1 MKVFV
6 QSLVCLLTV
15 MTAAPLTA
23 RAADAG
29 QSLTLG
35 EAVAAALNHNPQV
48 TAARHAE
55 AAAAHK
61 IVAARSGLLPQV
73 YASETYNHTNSP
85 LWAFGTKLNQ
95 GVIQSS
101 DFNPDALN
109 DPDPVDNFAT
119 ALSMSWNL
127 YDGGRTWRGW
137 DQARQGEK
145 IAAFALQ
152 RSQQQVMAQAGEA
165 YVGLLLAGENHTV
178 VVQALETAQAHMK
191 LVRDRFRAGLAV
203 KSDVLRAQVRI
214 ADLEQQRLMADSQIQ
229 VAQAMLHAAMG
240 QPDSGRIVPVT
251 PIDRY
256 LPTEGTLDQW
266 IQQALDRRLELKQVA
281 AQEAIAAKEISR
293 ARAGHL
299 PTLALQGNYEINSED
314 FNDSQDNYTVGAV
327 LSMNLYSGSRISA
340 QTAAARADLS
350 KVQARRKAMELGVR
364 VETQRAFYQ
373 AQSTWKSIAVARQAV
388 DQAEEALRIVAN
400 RYSGGLLTIVDLL
413 DAQTAL
419 QQARTHHFKAMH
431 DYRVARIELA
441 LAAGTI
447 NKDFE

>member
-1 MKVFV
+1 MKVIV
-6 QSLVCLLTV
+6 LSLVCLFT
-15 MTAAPLTA
+15 MTMAAPLIA
-23 RAADAG
+23 AAADDG
-29 QSLTLG
+29 QPLTL
-35 EAVAAALNHNPQV
+35 EQAVAAALKHNPQV
-48 TAARHAE
+48 TAARHE
-55 AAAAHK
+55 ETAAGHK
-61 IVAARSGLLPQV
+61 TVAARSGLLPQV

-109 DPDPVDNFAT
+109 DPDAVDNFAT

-127 YDGGRTWRGW
+127 YDGGRTWKAW

-152 RSQQQVMAQAGEA
+152 RSRQKVMAQAAEA
-165 YVGLLLAGENHTV
+165 YIGLLLAVENHAV
-178 VVQALETAQAHMK
+178 VAQALETARAHMK
-191 LVRDRFRAGLAV
+191 LVQDRFRAGLAV

-214 ADLEQQRLMADSQIQ
+214 ADLEQQRLMAHSQVQ

-240 QPDSGRIVPVT
+240 QPDSGPIMPVT
-251 PIDRY
+251 PIDRFS
-256 LPTEGTLDQW
+256 PTDGALDQW
-266 IQQALDRRLELKQVA
+266 VQQALDRRLELKQVT
-281 AQEAIAAKEISR
+281 AQADIAEKEIAR
-293 ARAGHL
+293 ARSGHY

-314 FNDSQDNYTVGAV
+314 FNDSHDNYTVGAV
-327 LSMNLYSGSRISA
+327 LRMNLYSGSRISA
-340 QTAAARADLS
+340 QTAAARANLS
-350 KVQARRKAMELGVR
+350 KVKARRKSMELGVR
-364 VETQRAFYQ
+364 VETQRAFYM

-388 DQAEEALRIVAN
+388 DQAEEGLRIVAN

-419 QQARTHHFKAMH
+419 QQARTHLFKAMH

-441 LAAGTI
+441 LAAGSI
-447 NKDFE
+447 NNDLE

>member
-1 MKVFV
+1 
-6 QSLVCLLTV
+6 
-15 MTAAPLTA
+15 
-23 RAADAG
+23 
-29 QSLTLG
+29 
-35 EAVAAALNHNPQV
+35 
-48 TAARHAE
+48 
-55 AAAAHK
+55 
-61 IVAARSGLLPQV
+61 
-73 YASETYNHTNSP
+73 
-85 LWAFGTKLNQ
+85 
-95 GVIQSS
+95 VIQGS

-127 YDGGRTWRGW
+127 YDGGRTWGGW

-145 IAAFALQ
+145 IAGFALQ
-152 RSQQQVMAQAGEA
+152 RSREQVMAQAAEA
-165 YVGLLLAGENHTV
+165 YIGLLLAEQNHAV

-191 LVRDRFRAGLAV
+191 LVQDRFRAGLAV
-203 KSDVLRAQVRI
+203 KSDVLRGQVRI

-229 VAQAMLHAAMG
+229 VAQAVLHAAMG

-266 IQQALDRRLELKQVA
+266 IQQALDRRLELKQIA
-281 AQEAIAAKEISR
+281 AQESIAAKEITR
-293 ARAGHL
+293 ARAGHY

-314 FNDSQDNYTVGAV
+314 FEDSHDNYTVGAV

-340 QTAAARADLS
+340 QTAAARSDLS
-350 KVQARRKAMELGVR
+350 RVKAQRRALELGVR
-364 VETQRAFYQ
+364 VQTQRAFYQ
-373 AQSTWKSIAVARQAV
+373 AQSAWKSIAVARQAV
-388 DQAEEALRIVAN
+388 DQAEEGLRIVSN

-441 LAAGTI
+441 LASGTI

>member
-1 MKVFV
+1 MRVFAL
-6 QSLVCLLTV
+6 SLVCLLTV
-15 MTAAPLTA
+15 MTAGPLTA
-23 RAADAG
+23 QAADTG

-35 EAVAAALNHNPQV
+35 EAVEAALMHNPQV
-48 TAARHAE
+48 TAARHE
-55 AAAAHK
+55 EDAATQK
-61 IVAARSGLLPQV
+61 SIAARSGLLPQV

-119 ALSMSWNL
+119 ALSLSWNL
-127 YDGGRTWRGW
+127 YDGGRTWKGW

-145 IAAFALQ
+145 IAAHALQ
-152 RSQQQVMAQAGEA
+152 RSQQQVMAQAAET
-165 YVGLLLAGENHTV
+165 YIGLLLAVENNAV
-178 VVQALETAQAHMK
+178 VVQALETAQAHLK
-191 LVRDRFRAGLAV
+191 LVQDRFRAGLAV

-214 ADLEQQRLMADSQIQ
+214 ADLEQQRLMADSRIQ
-229 VAQAMLHAAMG
+229 VAQAMLHATMG

-266 IQQALDRRLELKQVA
+266 IQQALDRRLELKQVD
-281 AQEAIAAKEISR
+281 AQQAIAAKEISR
-293 ARAGHL
+293 ARAGHY
-299 PTLALQGNYEINSED
+299 PSLALQGNYEINSED
-314 FNDSQDNYTVGAV
+314 FNDSHDNYTVGAV
-327 LSMNLYSGSRISA
+327 LSINLYSGSRISA
-340 QTAAARADLS
+340 QTAAAKADLS
-350 KVQARRKAMELGVR
+350 KVKSMRRALELGVR

-388 DQAEEALRIVAN
+388 DQAEEGLRIVSN

-419 QQARTHHFKAMH
+419 QQAQTHHFKAMH

-447 NKDFE
+447 TKDFE

>member
-1 MKVFV
+1 MNTFV
-6 QSLVCLLTV
+6 LSLVCLLAV
-15 MTAAPLTA
+15 MAAGPSAA

-29 QSLTLG
+29 QPLTLG
-35 EAVAAALNHNPQV
+35 EAVEAALKQNPQV
-48 TAARHAE
+48 TAARHEE
-55 AAAAHK
+55 AAAVQK
-61 IVAARSGLLPQV
+61 TIAARSGLLPQV

-95 GVIQSS
+95 GVIQGS

-119 ALSMSWNL
+119 ALSMSWNV
-127 YDGGRTWRGW
+127 YDGGRTWGGW

-145 IAAFALQ
+145 IAGFALQ
-152 RSQQQVMAQAGEA
+152 RSQEQVIAQAAEA
-165 YVGLLLAGENHTV
+165 YIGLLLAVENHSV
-178 VVQALETAQAHMK
+178 VFQALETAQAHMK
-191 LVRDRFRAGLAV
+191 LVQDRFRAGLAV

-214 ADLEQQRLMADSQIQ
+214 ADLEQQRLAAASQIQ
-229 VAQAMLHAAMG
+229 VAQAMLHAVMG

-256 LPTEGTLDQW
+256 QPTEGALDQW
-266 IQQALDRRLELKQVA
+266 IQKALDRRLELRQVA
-281 AQEAIAAKEISR
+281 AQEAIAAKEITR
-293 ARAGHL
+293 ARAGHY

-327 LSMNLYSGSRISA
+327 LNMNLYSGSRISA
-340 QTAAARADLS
+340 QTAAAKADLS
-350 KVQARRKAMELGVR
+350 RVKAQRRALELGVR
-364 VETQRAFYQ
+364 VQTQRAYYQ
-373 AQSTWKSIAVARQAV
+373 AQSAWKIIGVARQSV
-388 DQAEEALRIVAN
+388 DQAEEGLRIVSN

-419 QQARTHHFKAMH
+419 QQARTQHFKAMH

-441 LAAGTI
+441 LASGTI

>member
-6 QSLVCLLTV
+6 LSLVCMLTV
-15 MTAAPLTA
+15 MTAGPLTA
-23 RAADAG
+23 QAADTG

-35 EAVAAALNHNPQV
+35 EAVEAALMHNPQV
-48 TAARHAE
+48 TAARHE
-55 AAAAHK
+55 ENAAVQK
-61 IVAARSGLLPQV
+61 SIAARSGLLPQV

-119 ALSMSWNL
+119 ALSLSWNL
-127 YDGGRTWRGW
+127 YDGGRTWKGW

-152 RSQQQVMAQAGEA
+152 RSQQQVMAQAAEA
-165 YVGLLLAGENHTV
+165 YIGLLLAVENHAV
-178 VVQALETAQAHMK
+178 VAQALETAKAHLK
-191 LVRDRFRAGLAV
+191 LVQDRFRAGLAV

-214 ADLEQQRLMADSQIQ
+214 ADLEQQRLMADSRIQ

-240 QPDSGRIVPVT
+240 QPDGGRIVAVT

-256 LPTEGTLDQW
+256 LPTEGALDQW
-266 IQQALDRRLELKQVA
+266 IRQALDQRLELKQVA
-281 AQEAIAAKEISR
+281 AREAIAAKEIARS
-293 ARAGHL
+293 RAGHY
-299 PTLALQGNYEINSED
+299 PTLALQGNYEVNSED
-314 FNDSQDNYTVGAV
+314 FNESHDNYTVGAV
-327 LSMNLYSGSRISA
+327 LSINLYSGSRISA
-340 QTAAARADLS
+340 QTAAAKADLS
-350 KVQARRKAMELGVR
+350 KVKSMRRALELGVR

-388 DQAEEALRIVAN
+388 DQAEEGLRIVSN

-419 QQARTHHFKAMH
+419 QQAQTHHFKAMH

-447 NKDFE
+447 TKDFE

>member
-6 QSLVCLLTV
+6 FSLICILTV
-15 MTAAPLTA
+15 MVSGPLIA

-29 QSLTLG
+29 QPLTLG
-35 EAVAAALNHNPQV
+35 EAVAAALKQNPQV
-48 TAARHAE
+48 TAARHE
-55 AAAAHK
+55 EDAAVQK
-61 IVAARSGLLPQV
+61 TIAARSGLLPQV

-127 YDGGRTWRGW
+127 YDGGRTWGGW

-145 IAAFALQ
+145 IAAYALQ
-152 RSQQQVMAQAGEA
+152 RSQQQVMAQAAEA
-165 YVGLLLAGENHTV
+165 YIGLLLAVENHAV

-191 LVRDRFRAGLAV
+191 LVQDRFRAGLAV

-214 ADLEQQRLMADSQIQ
+214 ADLEQQRLMAESQIQ

-240 QPDSGRIVPVT
+240 QPDSGRIDPVT
-251 PIDRY
+251 PIDQY
-256 LPTEGTLDQW
+256 PTTEGTLDQW
-266 IQQALDRRLELKQVA
+266 IQQALDRRLELKQITA
-281 AQEAIAAKEISR
+281 REAIAAKEINR
-293 ARAGHL
+293 ARAGHY
-299 PTLALQGNYEINSED
+299 PSLALQGNYEINSED
-314 FNDSQDNYTVGAV
+314 FNDSHDNYAVGAV

-340 QTAAARADLS
+340 QTAAAKADLS
-350 KVQARRKAMELGVR
+350 KVKAMRRSLQLGVR
-364 VETQRAFYQ
+364 VETQRAFYH
-373 AQSTWKSIAVARQAV
+373 AQSAWKRIAVARQAV
-388 DQAEEALRIVAN
+388 DQAEEGLRIVSN

-419 QQARTHHFKAMH
+419 QQARTHLFKAMH

-447 NKDFE
+447 TKDFE

>member
-6 QSLVCLLTV
+6 LSLVCLLTV
-15 MTAAPLTA
+15 MTAGPLVA
-23 RAADAG
+23 QAADAG
-29 QSLTLG
+29 RPLTMN
-35 EAVAAALNHNPQV
+35 EAVAAALKQNPQV
-48 TAARHAE
+48 TAARHE
-55 AAAAHK
+55 EDAAAQK
-61 IVAARSGLLPQV
+61 TIAARSGLLPQV

-101 DFNPDALN
+101 DFNPDTLN

-127 YDGGRTWRGW
+127 YDGGRTWGGW
-137 DQARQGEK
+137 DQARLGEK
-145 IAAFALQ
+145 IAAYALQ
-152 RSQQQVMAQAGEA
+152 RSQQQVMALAAEA
-165 YVGLLLAGENHTV
+165 YIGLLLAVENHAV
-178 VVQALETAQAHMK
+178 VVQALETARAHMK

-214 ADLEQQRLMADSQIQ
+214 ADLEQQRLMAGSQIQ
-229 VAQAMLHAAMG
+229 VAQAMLHTAMG
-240 QPDSGRIVPVT
+240 QPDSGRIDPVT
-251 PIDRY
+251 PIDQY
-256 LPTEGTLDQW
+256 PTTEGTLDQW
-266 IQQALDRRLELKQVA
+266 IQQALDRRLELKQIA
-281 AQEAIAAKEISR
+281 AREAIAAKEISR
-293 ARAGHL
+293 ARADHY
-299 PTLALQGNYEINSED
+299 PSLALQGNYEINSED
-314 FNDSQDNYTVGAV
+314 FNDSHDNYTVGAV

-340 QTAAARADLS
+340 QTAAAKSDLS
-350 KVQARRKAMELGVR
+350 KVKAMRRSLELGVR

-373 AQSTWKSIAVARQAV
+373 AQSAWKSIAVARQAV
-388 DQAEEALRIVAN
+388 DQAEEGLRIVSN
-400 RYSGGLLTIVDLL
+400 RYGGGLLTIVDLL

-447 NKDFE
+447 TKDFE